1 MVGSGFVAIAGRE
14 NRQLIAGV
22 KYLHTAPVDAAMVLR
37 IGFTGDVMLGRVVND
52 RQRRR
57 SVDAVW
63 GPVLERLHNLDGLVI
78 NLECCLSTRGQQWQR
93 TYRPFHFRA
102 DPDWA
107 IPALEHAG
115 VDVCTLAN
123 NHILDYEEVALR
135 DTLDALDEAD
145 IAHTGAGETIDEALE
160 PAVRTLED
168 SNADS
173 DDLEIAVIGLT
184 DNTPEYAAGEDSPG
198 TAWIEI
204 SESRR
209 DSSSRTQSDDVVDDA
224 ETHRRVREALERAR
238 ETSPNLLVAS
248 LHWGPNMVTT
258 PPDSFREFGRWLVE
272 EGVDIVHGHSA
283 HVFQAIEVHEGCPI
297 IYDAGD
303 FVDDYRVDP
312 ELRND
317 RSFLF
322 VLSVTADGD
331 PLELRLHPTEI
342 DDCAVGEASS
352 EAAEWSRKRMR
363 TLSAPFGTAFD
374 RDGDA
379 LVLSLEA

>member
-1 MVGSGFVAIAGRE
+1 MIFSGDYQKPEPSERTLHVLPE
-14 NRQLIAGV
+14 DSPMPLQL
-22 KYLHTAPVDAAMVLR
+22 
-37 IGFTGDVMLGRVVND
+37 GFSGDVMLGRVVDD

-57 SVDAVW
+57 PVDAVW
-63 GPVLERLHNLDGLVI
+63 GSALERLRSLDGLVI

-107 IPALEHAG
+107 IPALERAG
-115 VDVCTLAN
+115 VDICALAN

-135 DTLDALDEAD
+135 DTLAELDEAG
-145 IAHTGAGETIDEALE
+145 IARSGAGETIDEALE
-160 PAVRTLED
+160 PAVRTISG

-173 DDLEIAVIGLT
+173 DDELEVAVISLT
-184 DNTPEYAAGEDSPG
+184 DNTPEYAADEDSPG

-204 SESRR
+204 
-209 DSSSRTQSDDVVDDA
+209 DVNDM
-224 ETHRRVREALERAR
+224 ETRRRVREALERAR
-238 ETSPNLLVAS
+238 ETNSDLLVAS
-248 LHWGPNMVTT
+248 LHWGPNMVTE
-258 PPDSFREFGRWLVE
+258 PPESFREFGRWLVE
-272 EGVDIVHGHSA
+272 EGVDVVHGHSA
-283 HVFQAIEVHEGCPI
+283 HVFQAIEVHEGRPI

-342 DDCAVGEASS
+342 DDCAVDEARSGV
-352 EAAEWSRKRMR
+352 AEWSRTRMR
-363 TLSAPFGTAFD
+363 NLSAPFGTEFD

>member
-1 MVGSGFVAIAGRE
+1 MVGSGFVAIAGRCE
-14 NRQLIAGV
+14 PTHVSPEIQTGERTLHVLPEGSHMPRQ
-22 KYLHTAPVDAAMVLR
+22 

-63 GPVLERLHNLDGLVI
+63 GTVLERLHSLDGLVI

-115 VDVCTLAN
+115 VDICTLAN
-123 NHILDYEEVALR
+123 NHILDYEAVALQ
-135 DTLDALDEAD
+135 DTLDTLDEAD

-184 DNTPEYAAGEDSPG
+184 DNTPEYAADEDSPG
-198 TAWIEI
+198 TAWVDI
-204 SESRR
+204 
-209 DSSSRTQSDDVVDDA
+209 DVDDA
-224 ETHRRVREALERAR
+224 ETRRLVQETLERAR
-238 ETSPNLLVAS
+238 ETNPDLLVAS

-258 PPDSFREFGRWLVE
+258 PSDSFREVGRWLVE
-272 EGVDIVHGHSA
+272 EGVDVVHGHSA
-283 HVFQAIEVHEGCPI
+283 HVFQAIEVYQGCPI

-342 DDCAVGEASS
+342 DDCAVHEASS
-352 EAAEWSRKRMR
+352 GAAEWSRNRMR
-363 TLSAPFGTAFD
+363 NRSAPFGTAFD

>member
-1 MVGSGFVAIAGRE
+1 MPIR
-14 NRQLIAGV
+14 L
-22 KYLHTAPVDAAMVLR
+22 
-37 IGFTGDVMLGRVVND
+37 GFTGDIMLGRVVND

-63 GPVLERLHNLDGLVI
+63 GSVLERLRGLDGLVI

-107 IPALEHAG
+107 VPALERAG

-135 DTLDALDEAD
+135 DTLNALDEAG
-145 IAHTGAGETIDEALE
+145 IARTGAGETIDEALE
-160 PAVRTLED
+160 PAIRTIGD

-173 DDLEIAVIGLT
+173 DGELDIAVVSLT
-184 DNTPEYAAGEDSPG
+184 DNTPEYAADEDSPG
-198 TAWIEI
+198 AAWIEI
-204 SESRR
+204 
-209 DSSSRTQSDDVVDDA
+209 DVDNT
-224 ETHRRVREALERAR
+224 ETRRRVREALERAR
-238 ETSPNLLVAS
+238 ETNPDLLVTS
-248 LHWGPNMVTT
+248 LHWGPNMVTE
-258 PPDSFREFGRWLVE
+258 PPESFREFGRWLVE
-272 EGVDIVHGHSA
+272 EGVDVVHGHSA
-283 HVFQAIEVHEGCPI
+283 HVFQAIEVYDGSPI

-322 VLSVTADGD
+322 DLSVTPDGD
-331 PLELRLHPTEI
+331 PIELRLQPTEI
-342 DDCAVGEASS
+342 DDCAVHEASAG
-352 EAAEWSRKRMR
+352 AAEWSRKRMR
-363 TLSAPFGTAFD
+363 NLSEPFGTAFD

>member
-1 MVGSGFVAIAGRE
+1 MPL
-14 NRQLIAGV
+14 QL
-22 KYLHTAPVDAAMVLR
+22 
-37 IGFTGDVMLGRVVND
+37 GFTGDVMLGRVVDD

-63 GPVLERLHNLDGLVI
+63 GSVLERLRGLDGLVI

-107 IPALEHAG
+107 IPALERAG

-135 DTLDALDEAD
+135 DTLTELDGAG
-145 IAHTGAGETIDEALE
+145 IARAGAGETIDEALG
-160 PAVRTLED
+160 PAVRTIGP
-168 SNADS
+168 SNGDS
-173 DDLEIAVIGLT
+173 DDSIANNALEVAVIALT
-184 DNTPEYAAGEDSPG
+184 DNTPEYAADEDTPG

-204 SESRR
+204 DAS
-209 DSSSRTQSDDVVDDA
+209 DA
-224 ETHRRVREALERAR
+224 ETRRRVREALERAR
-238 ETSPNLLVAS
+238 ETNPDLLVAS
-248 LHWGPNMVTT
+248 LHWGPNMVTE
-258 PPDSFREFGRWLVE
+258 PPKSFQEFGHWLIE
-272 EGVDIVHGHSA
+272 EGVDVVHGHSA
-283 HVFQAIEVHEGCPI
+283 HVFQAIEVHEGRPI

-322 VLSVTADGD
+322 VLSVTPDGD
-331 PLELRLHPTEI
+331 PLEFRLHPTEVE
-342 DDCAVGEASS
+342 DCAVGEASP
-352 EAAEWSRKRMR
+352 EAAEWARKRMR
-363 TLSAPFGTAFD
+363 NLSSSFGTEFD

-379 LVLSLEA
+379 LVLSLEN